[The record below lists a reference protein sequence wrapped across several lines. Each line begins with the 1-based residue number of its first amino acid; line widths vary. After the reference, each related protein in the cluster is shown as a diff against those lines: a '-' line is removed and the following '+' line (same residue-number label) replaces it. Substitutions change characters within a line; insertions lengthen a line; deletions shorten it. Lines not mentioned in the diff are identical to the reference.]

1 MNSFNIL
8 MGNPLFALFA
18 VIGSG
23 VLLGSIKVKGLS
35 LGSSGVLFTALLC
48 GHLGYKIPNEVG
60 TIGLI
65 LFVYCVGISAGGR
78 FFSALAKEGAT
89 LAKMGIMIVG
99 LGALVTWGCHILLKI
114 PGDLA
119 VGIFAGALT
128 STPALATATEGLANS
143 EANVIVGYGIAYPFG
158 VIGVVIFVQIIPR
171 LFRYDLDKEAAEYEQ
186 SNESLS
192 TVQTALVEVTNPNL
206 FGKSIFETSAA
217 MFNACQISRRLE
229 NERLVPLT
237 YEDTFEKEQH
247 LYLVGRPKEMA
258 IAISYLG
265 KQSDRPFIK
274 DVENERQ
281 RLVVTDPKIVGL
293 KIGQLA
299 PLKTYG
305 VMITRITRLDF
316 TFVPSVDTQIER
328 RDILT
333 VVGNPEGLKRFGE
346 VIGHRSQ
353 AFDETDL
360 LSLSIGISLGVIAGM
375 IPLGLRGGEGIT
387 LGMAG
392 GPLFVALILGHFGNM
407 GRLVGYIPR
416 PTRQLLQELGLVF
429 FLANAG
435 VNGGATMVD
444 TLVHYGPVLFLAG
457 CLITILPM
465 LITFFLAGRLF
476 GLTPLQALGGVC
488 GGMTSTPALGA
499 ITART
504 DSQLPVVSYA
514 TAYPV
519 ALIIMTVFAKILVS
533 VMT

>member
-1 MNSFNIL
+1 MKSIDIL
-8 MGNPLFALFA
+8 LGIPLFALFA
-18 VIGSG
+18 IIASG
-23 VLLGSIKVKGLS
+23 LLLGAVKIKGLS
-35 LGSSGVLFTALLC
+35 LGSSGVLFTALIF
-48 GHLGYKIPNEVG
+48 GHLGYTIPDGVG

-89 LAKMGIMIVG
+89 MAKMGILIVG
-99 LGALVTWGCHILLKI
+99 IGALVTWGCQAFMKI

-119 VGIFAGALT
+119 VGIFAGAMT
-128 STPALATATEGLANS
+128 STPALATAIEGLGDAG
-143 EANVIVGYGIAYPFG
+143 AKVTVGYGIAYPFG
-158 VIGVVIFVQIIPR
+158 VIGVVLFVQIIPR
-171 LFRYDLDKEAAEYEQ
+171 LFRCNLEKEAEDYEK
-186 SNESLS
+186 SNATLTS
-192 TVQTALVEVTNPNL
+192 VQTALVEVANPNL
-206 FGKSIFETSAA
+206 VGKSIFETGAA
-217 MFNACQISRRLE
+217 MFSACQISRKLE

-237 YEDTFEKEQH
+237 YEDTFEEGQH
-247 LYLVGRPKEMA
+247 LYLVGRANEMPM
-258 IAISYLG
+258 AISYLG
-265 KQSDRPFIK
+265 KKSDRAFIK

-293 KIGQLA
+293 TIGQLA

-305 VMITRITRLDF
+305 VMITRITRLDV
-316 TFVPSVDTQIER
+316 TFVPGMDTQIER

-333 VVGNPEGLKRFGE
+333 TVGQSENLKKFGE
-346 VIGHRSQ
+346 AIGHRSQ

-360 LSLSIGISLGVIAGM
+360 LSLSIGISLGIIAGM
-375 IPLGLRGGEGIT
+375 IPLGLKGGEGIT

-392 GPLFVALILGHFGNM
+392 GPLFVALLLGHFGKI
-407 GRLVGYIPR
+407 GRLVGHIPR

-435 VNGGATMVD
+435 IKGGVSMFE
-444 TLVHYGPVLFLAG
+444 TLSQYGPVLFLAG
-457 CLITILPM
+457 CLITLLPM
-465 LITFFLAGRLF
+465 IIAFALAGKLF
-476 GLTPLQALGGVC
+476 GLNALQSLGGVC

-519 ALIIMTVFAKILVS
+519 ALIVMTVFAKILIS
-533 VMT
+533 VIV